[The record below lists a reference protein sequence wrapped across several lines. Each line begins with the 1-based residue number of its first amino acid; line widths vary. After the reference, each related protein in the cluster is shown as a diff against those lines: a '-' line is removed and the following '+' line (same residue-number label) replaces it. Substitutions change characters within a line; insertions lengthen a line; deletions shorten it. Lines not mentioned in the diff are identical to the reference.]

1 MWQQNKSLIS
11 ALWIRF
17 VVCRTANPTACKAT
31 ANQILNINHQ
41 YNMQKYTKVAEI
53 KDAIAKA
60 KADGKTIGLVPT
72 MGALHEGHLSLIRRA
87 AQENDV
93 VVVSLFVNPIQFNNK
108 EDLAKYP
115 RTVDADLKL
124 IESVEGTIFVLV
136 PSVEEMYPE
145 PVKEEYHFGPLEE
158 VMEGPQRPGHFSGVA
173 VVVRRLFDIATPDR
187 AYFGEKDYQQ
197 LAIIRNLI
205 EQIKYPIE
213 IVACPIVRADDGL
226 ALSSR
231 NMRLSPAARAVAP
244 AIHDTLEQAAE
255 MAEYE
260 DVDDVKEWVMST
272 LGSFHEV
279 NADQCPDGL
288 KFEPEY
294 FEVVNAR
301 TLQPIENWEEAGNDG
316 AVGCIA
322 VWLDGV
328 RLIDIV
334 KF

>member
-1 MWQQNKSLIS
+1 
-11 ALWIRF
+11 
-17 VVCRTANPTACKAT
+17 
-31 ANQILNINHQ
+31 
-41 YNMQKYTKVAEI
+41 MQKFTTVASLKEALAKVKAE
-53 KDAIAKA
+53 
-60 KADGKTIGLVPT
+60 GKTVGLVPT
-72 MGALHEGHLSLIRRA
+72 MGALHDGHLSLIRKA
-87 AQENDV
+87 KEQNDI

-115 RTVDADLKL
+115 RTIEADCEK
-124 IESVEGTIFVLV
+124 IESLEGNQSIFAFI
-136 PSVEEMYPE
+136 PTVEEMYPE
-145 PVKEEYHFGPLEE
+145 PVKDVYHFGPLEE

-173 VVVRRLFDIATPDR
+173 VVVRRLFDIVEPQR

-231 NMRLSPAARAVAP
+231 NMRLSPAARAIAP
-244 AIHDTLEQAAE
+244 AINATLEQAAE
-255 MAEYE
+255 MAECE
-260 DVDDVKEWVMST
+260 DVDDVKEWVMDT
-272 LGSFHEV
+272 LGSYHEV
-279 NADQCPDGL
+279 NAEQCPDGL

-294 FEVVNAR
+294 FEIVNAK
-301 TLQPIENWEEAGNDG
+301 TLQPIEKWSDCKSDQTDAGDDG

-328 RLIDIV
+328 RLIDVV

>member
-1 MWQQNKSLIS
+1 
-11 ALWIRF
+11 
-17 VVCRTANPTACKAT
+17 
-31 ANQILNINHQ
+31 
-41 YNMQKYTKVAEI
+41 MQKFTTVESLKQAVAH
-53 KDAIAKA
+53 AKSE
-60 KADGKTIGLVPT
+60 GKTVGLVPT
-72 MGALHEGHLSLIRRA
+72 MGALHEGHLSLIRKA
-87 AQENDV
+87 KEQNDI

-115 RTVDADLKL
+115 RTVDADCEKIEKL
-124 IESVEGTIFVLV
+124 ENELQPGSNVIFAFI

-145 PVKEEYHFGPLEE
+145 PVKDEYHFGPLEE

-173 VVVRRLFDIATPDR
+173 VVVRRLFDIVEPKR

-231 NMRLSPAARAVAP
+231 NMRLSPEARAIAP
-244 AIHDTLEQAAE
+244 AINATLEQAAE
-255 MAEYE
+255 MAECE
-260 DVDDVKEWVMST
+260 EVDDVKEWVMDT

-279 NADQCPDGL
+279 NAEQCPNGL

-294 FEVVNAR
+294 FEIVNAK
-301 TLQPIENWEEAGNDG
+301 TLQPIENWADAGEDG

-328 RLIDIV
+328 RLIDVV